1 VASGF
6 ESAATAEQFNSLHR
20 ITACYEVT
28 VVHSRADN
36 EATMQMFFIT
46 KDTPVND
53 AVLNT
58 IAHIPTEYLP
68 KVADPAFFRKLEDKD
83 FMRIGTLLAQKSY
96 EEDGCPIGGVII
108 DNNTRLIIGKGHN
121 TLGQENDSTTHGET
135 AALRDAGRVAMLNGE
150 GPVDFR
156 KTTMF
161 TTLTPCVV
169 CCAQISNRCNF
180 EKVVIG
186 DVTNAPSTAPLLR
199 EGGMKNIEILEDA
212 KAIALYKEY
221 SEKRPDL
228 HYIDWAGHK
237 KWDEAREAGLIPK
250 SFAAK
255 RPYARSGSPT
265 RH

>member
-1 VASGF
+1 M
-6 ESAATAEQFNSLHR
+6 ED
-20 ITACYEVT
+20 T
-28 VVHSRADN
+28 VPTD
-36 EATMQMFFIT
+36 FFIT
-46 KDTPVND
+46 KDTSVSD

-58 IAHIPTEYLP
+58 IAHMPTEHLP
-68 KVADPAFFRKLEDKD
+68 KLVDPAFFQKLADQD

-96 EEDGCPIGGVII
+96 DEGGCPIGGVII
-108 DNNTRLIIGKGHN
+108 DNKTRQIIGKGHN

-135 AALRDAGRVAMLNGE
+135 AALRDAGRVAMLKGE

-169 CCAQISNRCNF
+169 CCAQICNRCNF

-186 DVTNAPSTAPLLR
+186 DITNAPSTEKILR
-199 EGGMKNIEILEDA
+199 DGSIQNVQILEDP
-212 KAIALYKEY
+212 KAVALYKEY
-221 SEKRPDL
+221 SEIRPDL

-237 KWDEAREAGLIPK
+237 KWDEAQASGLVPK

-255 RPYARSGSPT
+255 VQKPRGN
-265 RH
+265 HI